1 MTVARAVRVRA
12 HAKINLALRVG
23 PPGADGYHELQT
35 VFQTLDLHDTVVA
48 RPAPGPLTLECDDPH
63 VPAGPDNLAW
73 RAAESLWRQAGRRG
87 GPRGAALEIRKRVPM
102 QAGLGGGSSD
112 AAAALVAMNA
122 LWGLGLGVSVLNRI
136 GATLGADV
144 PSFLVGGT
152 SLGLGRGDDV
162 YPLVDAAPF
171 HVVLAF
177 PPLGILT
184 KDAYRWFDAD
194 GAGAG
199 ERVVSA
205 GVVEVWPGRPL
216 EIANDLAAPVVRR
229 HPEIALLRATLRE
242 SGAVVSE
249 MTGSGSTVFGLF
261 TSLSA
266 ARRGAAAAAEADAWS
281 LVTRFAPRRR
291 GGAAVLSG
299 P

>member
-1 MTVARAVRVRA
+1 MTAAGAVRVRA

-23 PPGADGYHELQT
+23 SLDADGYHPLQT
-35 VFQTLDLHDTVVA
+35 VFQTLELHDTIVA
-48 RPAPGPLTLECDDPH
+48 RPTSGPLTLLCDDPH
-63 VPAGPDNLAW
+63 VPAGPGNLAW
-73 RAAESLWRQAGRRG
+73 RAAESLWRHAGRKGR
-87 GPRGAALEIRKRVPM
+87 PRGAALEIRKRVPM

-122 LWGLGLGVSVLNRI
+122 LWRLGLGVATLSRI

-152 SLGLGRGDDV
+152 SIGLGRGDDV
-162 YPLVDAAPF
+162 YPLADADPF

-194 GAGAG
+194 RSGASDPAEIAG
-199 ERVVSA
+199 T
-205 GVVEVWPGRPL
+205 VELWPGRPL

-229 HPEIALLRATLRE
+229 HPEIGLLRTVLRE
-242 SGAVVSE
+242 SGAMVAE

-261 TSLSA
+261 GSETA

-281 LVTRFAPRRR
+281 LVTRFASRRR
-291 GGAAVLSG
+291 AA